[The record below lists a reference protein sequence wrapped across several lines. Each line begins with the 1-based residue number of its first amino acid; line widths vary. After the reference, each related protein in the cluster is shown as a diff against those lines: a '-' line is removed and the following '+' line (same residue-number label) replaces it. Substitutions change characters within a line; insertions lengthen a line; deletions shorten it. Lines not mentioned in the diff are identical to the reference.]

1 MGIIQ
6 LMIFVVFILL
16 YVAILGVLL
25 FRLTARNA
33 TGLYNRDEGQDQEVA
48 LGG

>member
-6 LMIFVVFILL
+6 FMIFVVFILV
-16 YVAILGVLL
+16 YVAILGALL
-25 FRLTARNA
+25 FRITARNA
-33 TGLYNRDEGQDQEVA
+33 TGLYNREERQDQEVA